1 MVKPMPRVS
10 GASIFVRCG
19 SATQSDSST
28 NSTNFMSRIG
38 KKPVSIPEKAEVTL
52 SANVLTVKGPKGSL
66 TLAHHYEVAI
76 KIENGHVIVEK
87 TGVTKRAQALWGT
100 TAKLIEN
107 MLIGVTVGFTK
118 QLELNGVG
126 YRMNLAGKKLTLAIG
141 FSHPVVVELPERIE
155 AKIENNVLTLTSIDK
170 QLLGE
175 FAAYVRKQKP
185 VEPYKGKGFR
195 YVGEQ
200 VRKKEGKKAGAA

>member
-1 MVKPMPRVS
+1 MPRVS
-10 GASIFVRCG
+10 EENIFVRFG
-19 SATQSDSST
+19 NAIL
-28 NSTNFMSRIG
+28 MSRIG
-38 KKPVSIPEKAEVTL
+38 KKPVAIPEKVEMNL
-52 SANVLTVKGPKGSL
+52 SANVLTVKGPKG
-66 TLAHHYEVAI
+66 TLSFSHHYEVAI
-76 KIENGHVIVEK
+76 KLLDGQVVVEK
-87 TGVTKRAQALWGT
+87 KGVTKRAQALWGT
-100 TAKLIEN
+100 TAKLIQN
-107 MLIGVTVGFTK
+107 MIEGVSTGFTK

-126 YRMNLAGKKLTLAIG
+126 YRMNLAGKKLNLALG
-141 FSHPVVVELPERIE
+141 FSHPVVVELPERVE
-155 AKIENNVLTLTSIDK
+155 AKVENNILTLTSIDK